1 MRPTLVLLPGLLC
14 DRALW
19 EPQIGY
25 FGARV
30 ECRVADLTGAD
41 SMADLAR
48 SVLAEA
54 PERFALAGLSMGGYV
69 ALEIL
74 RQAPERVERLALLD
88 TSARPDMPE
97 QLRRRRGLLALAR
110 RGRFQGVTP
119 RLLPLLIHPDR
130 LEEAALTGI
139 VTGMAERIGREAFL
153 RQQTAIMGRI
163 DSRPHLGRI
172 ACPTVIVC
180 GRQDALTP
188 LELAEELADSIAGA
202 RLAVIE
208 QCGHLSTLERPDAV
222 NEALAE
228 WLAPALAAGWS
239 L

>member
-1 MRPTLVLLPGLLC
+1 LLC

-19 EPQIGY
+19 EPQIGH

-30 ECRVADLTGAD
+30 ECCVADLTGAD

-188 LELAEELADSIAGA
+188 LELAEELAESIAGA